1 MAVEDN
7 LRLIKRLY
15 KAINDRDW
23 ETTFAL
29 HSENHLW
36 FDTNRSDPTK
46 GLNLYRKYVVGFA
59 DTFPDLHIEV
69 VRMFGQRD
77 MVCDEHITS
86 GTHKGPMKSEDGKI
100 IPPSGKSFKVRNCHI
115 YKIAEGKIIETW
127 RYVDQL
133 VFLTQLDLIPK
144 R

>member
-1 MAVEDN
+1 MTVEDN

-23 ETTFAL
+23 DTAFAL
-29 HSENHLW
+29 HSEDHLR
-36 FDTNRSDPTK
+36 FDTNRSEPTK
-46 GLNLYRKYVVGFA
+46 GLENYKKYVTGFA
-59 DTFPDLHIEV
+59 ESFSDLHIEV
-69 VRMFGQRD
+69 VRAFGQED
-77 MVCDEHITS
+77 MDCDEHITS
-86 GTHKGPMKSEDGKI
+86 GTQNGPMKSADGKTI
-100 IPPSGKSFKVRNCHI
+100 LPSGKSFKVRNCHI

-133 VFLTQLDLIPK
+133 VFLNQLGLNPK